1 MKTLKVEYD
10 VYYKLGSNLIKLN
23 LTLCRKS
30 KISISIPIVITE
42 NLDKFNSSS
51 GYYNDIC
58 YTTTSEDGTDIILRD
73 RQNEFI
79 SNNKIICQEDCVF
92 SEYNSDNNI
101 AKCTCKVK
109 ESSKSMENLLR
120 AIALALAVPLPVPA
134 GVPLPAPAGVPL
146 PEQNN

>member
-1 MKTLKVEYD
+1 MLQQLI
-10 VYYKLGSNLIKLN
+10 YYKLGSNLIKLN

-51 GYYNDIC
+51 GYYDDIC
-58 YTTTSEDGTDIILRD
+58 YTTTSEDGTDIKLRD

-101 AKCTCKVK
+101 ENVHARLK
-109 ESSKSMENLLR
+109 NLLNQWK
-120 AIALALAVPLPVPA
+120 IC
-134 GVPLPAPAGVPL
+134 
-146 PEQNN
+146 